1 MSNTANFSENINNIT
16 TKTSQLSSWILR
28 TFKVRNPEVML
39 TLWKSL
45 VIPRFDYCS
54 QLYNP
59 SKVSQIQQ
67 LEMVQR
73 SFLRKIDGMNGLDY
87 WKQLQALK
95 INSLERRRERYQII
109 YVWKILEGLVPNLS
123 GSSKIEPRLSD
134 RRGRSCYR

>member
-16 TKTSQLSSWILR
+16 TKTSQLSSWFLR

-39 TLWKSL
+39 LLWKSL

-95 INSLERRRERYQII
+95 INSLKRRRERYQII
-109 YVWKILEGLVPNLS
+109 YVWKILEGLWCPISQDLVKLNQ
-123 GSSKIEPRLSD
+123 G
-134 RRGRSCYR
+134 